1 MGPSFDDRAD
11 IQALTAMF
19 VAFIIN
25 IRPIITKNTML
36 IEMKDIVSAPDV
48 PTKLK
53 LEERVAG
60 IYITPINILLI
71 SNI

>member
-1 MGPSFDDRAD
+1 
-11 IQALTAMF
+11 MF